1 MSRYSAFVG
10 PMVLT
15 LLAITAPCE
24 ARQPNVILIMA
35 DDLGYETITAN
46 GGESYQTPNLDELS
60 AAGVRF
66 DRCYV
71 QPLCTPTRVELMTG
85 QSNVRNYIRFGMID
99 PKATT
104 FAQLLKQ
111 AGYVT
116 GIAGKWQLGRQPGL
130 PQELGPSPERQAS
143 G

>member
-1 MSRYSAFVG
+1 MGFAMNRYSAVVTAFIL
-10 PMVLT
+10 M
-15 LLAITAPCE
+15 LLPFAAQAAP
-24 ARQPNVILIMA
+24 RQPNIILIMA

-46 GGESYQTPNLDELS
+46 GGESYQTPNLDKL
-60 AAGVRF
+60 AADGVRF

-104 FAQLLKQ
+104 FAQLL
-111 AGYVT
+111 
-116 GIAGKWQLGRQPGL
+116 
-130 PQELGPSPERQAS
+130 
-143 G
+143 